1 MKKIVAIIL
10 SVLVLCSVS
19 AFAAGETCM
28 RFEIGEMPEAGGWIS
43 VREYTGAVEA
53 GGTVKVTVYNDSD
66 TEFYCF
72 LSARETEKWD
82 TVTLSEFVYISPHT
96 SEDVEMTNL
105 ADNAYFY
112 LLELRALA
120 SNTTIYIAGSGK
132 PDYTK
137 TEPMSDLLSAG
148 IMKAGTVAKMPAN
161 AETPATATPTA
172 TPEITPTPTATAEV
186 TATATAQA
194 TEVPAETPTATA
206 EPINDGKSNVG
217 WIIAAV
223 AAVVVIG
230 GGACVYFFVIK
241 KKK

>member
-1 MKKIVAIIL
+1 MKRIFALLL
-10 SVLVLCSVS
+10 SILVLCSLSV
-19 AFAAGETCM
+19 FAAGETCM
-28 RFEIGEMPEAGGWIS
+28 KFEIGEMPDDGGWIS
-43 VREYTGAVEA
+43 IREYTGAVEA

-72 LSARETEKWD
+72 LSAREPEKWD

-96 SEDVEMTNL
+96 SEDVEMTDL
-105 ADNAYFY
+105 AEKAYFY
-112 LLELRALA
+112 LLELRAVA
-120 SNTTIYIAGSGK
+120 PNTTIYIAGSGT

-148 IMKAGTVAKMPAN
+148 VMKAGTVAKMPAN
-161 AETPATATPTA
+161 KETPAAATPTATATA
-172 TPEITPTPTATAEV
+172 TPEITPTPEATATAE
-186 TATATAQA
+186 ATQ
-194 TEVPAETPTATA
+194 EPATPTATA
-206 EPINDGKSNVG
+206 EPTVDKKSNVG
-217 WIIAAV
+217 WIIAAA

>member
-1 MKKIVAIIL
+1 MKRIFALLLII
-10 SVLVLCSVS
+10 LVLCSLSV
-19 AFAAGETCM
+19 FAAGETCM
-28 RFEIGEMPEAGGWIS
+28 KFEIGEMPDDGGWIS
-43 VREYTGAVEA
+43 IREYTGAVEA

-72 LSARETEKWD
+72 LSAREPEKWN
-82 TVTLSEFVYISPHT
+82 TVTLSEFVYISPYT

-105 ADNAYFY
+105 AENAYFY
-112 LLELRALA
+112 LLELRAVA
-120 SNTTIYIAGSGK
+120 PNTTIYIAGSGT

-148 IMKAGTVAKMPAN
+148 FMKAGTVAKMPAN
-161 AETPATATPTA
+161 KETPAEATPTATATA
-172 TPEITPTPTATAEV
+172 TPEITPTPEATATAE
-186 TATATAQA
+186 ATQ
-194 TEVPAETPTATA
+194 EPATPTATA
-206 EPINDGKSNVG
+206 EPTTVDKKSNVG
-217 WIIAAV
+217 WIIAVA

>member
-1 MKKIVAIIL
+1 M
-10 SVLVLCSVS
+10 
-19 AFAAGETCM
+19 
-28 RFEIGEMPEAGGWIS
+28 
-43 VREYTGAVEA
+43 
-53 GGTVKVTVYNDSD
+53 TVYNDSD

-105 ADNAYFY
+105 AENAYFY
-112 LLELRALA
+112 LLELRAVA
-120 SNTTIYIAGSGK
+120 PNTPIYIAGSGT

-137 TEPMSDLLSAG
+137 TSPMSDLLSSG
-148 IMKAGTVAKMPAN
+148 VMKAGTVAKMPAN
-161 AETPATATPTA
+161 KETPAAA
-172 TPEITPTPTATAEV
+172 TPTPTATATPEV
-186 TATATAQA
+186 TPTPEATATAEA
-194 TEVPAETPTATA
+194 TQEPATPTATA
-206 EPINDGKSNVG
+206 EPTVDKKSNVG
-217 WIIAAV
+217 WIIAAA